1 MIYRQLPREE
11 FDDLASRILYED
23 NHLLVVN
30 KKVGEIVQG
39 DKTSDE
45 PLTETFK
52 AFTLF
57 KTISHFDNG
66 IVFIGIAF

>member
-1 MIYRQLPREE
+1 MIYRELSAGE
-11 FDDLASRILYED
+11 FNDLASRILYED

-45 PLTETFK
+45 L
-52 AFTLF
+52 
-57 KTISHFDNG
+57 G
-66 IVFIGIAF
+66 IESVSMSVEGESLVFSK